1 MLRILDRY
9 ILRETLPLIF
19 LSLLVFTFVLMI
31 PPIMQV
37 AEALIAKGVD
47 SWTVAKLMFTLIP
60 QGLGVTIPMA
70 VLIGL
75 LMGLGRMSTDREM
88 VALQACGVG
97 IYRLLRPVLFLAS
110 MAAIVTCYTL
120 IEALPDANQAFR
132 DITYRTLA
140 ARAEDEVKARVFDEG
155 LPGLVLY
162 VNEVDIQ
169 GTGWSNVFLA
179 DTRGN
184 GPPQIYISQ
193 EGRILLDQDSR
204 QVDILL
210 TSGAFHQVEPTNA
223 ATYNINRFDEVVLRL
238 DPDTIFPEGGPQR
251 GLTEMRIGELQAQA
265 NEMETHGI
273 SPHNPI
279 MEIHQKF
286 SIPLACL
293 VFALIALALGVT
305 NRKEGKLASFALGIG
320 VIFAY
325 YIIMFGAKAMA
336 KGALVSPHLAMWL
349 PNIILGMVGI
359 FLLLPKVRSTVQY
372 LSSKTLVTGR
382 TTSDSIEPLE
392 RNALAPTPSVSPY
405 IAGLSQNAGFSGI
418 SLLSLLDRYVAKQYL
433 KIVTLSFVGLLGIF
447 YISTFVDLS
456 DKLFKGETTA
466 FSIIEYFWYATPQF
480 IYYVLP
486 ISTLIATLITI
497 GVLTKSSELTVMKAC
512 GVSLY
517 RTSIPLL
524 FFSLLWS
531 SLLFGMGESFLA
543 DANRRANAI
552 RHVIRGGSPE
562 TLDVLNRKWLVGQD
576 GTFYH
581 YGFFDPR
588 RVELHGVTSYRFAP
602 NEWRLSE
609 RTFANLAVF
618 QSEWHGHDG
627 WVQQF
632 TADRN
637 PGEFENF
644 AERRLAMAQPSE
656 FTTEQPD
663 AERMNYQELD
673 RYIGMLA
680 ESGIDVVPLRVELE
694 RKLSFPFV
702 TLILTLIA
710 VPFAVTTGRH
720 GALYGV
726 GIGIVLAISYWV
738 VISIFSAIGSA
749 GLLAPMLAAWAP
761 NILFGGSAVY
771 LLLAVRT

>member
-9 ILRETLPLIF
+9 IFREILPLIL
-19 LSLLVFTFVLMI
+19 LSLLVFTFILMI

-37 AEALIAKGVD
+37 AESLIAKGVD
-47 SWTVAKLMFTLIP
+47 AWTIAKLMFTLIP

-75 LMGLGRMSTDREM
+75 LMGLGRMSSDREM
-88 VALQACGVG
+88 VALQACGVSTF
-97 IYRLLRPVLFLAS
+97 RLLLPVLLLAGS
-110 MAAIVTCYTL
+110 AAMVTCYTL
-120 IEALPDANQAFR
+120 IVALPDANQTFR
-132 DITYRTLA
+132 EITYRTLA
-140 ARAEDEVKARVFDEG
+140 ATAEDEVKARVFDEG

-169 GTGWSNVFLA
+169 GTGWSQVFLA
-179 DTRGN
+179 DTRNSGF
-184 GPPQIYISQ
+184 PQVYISK
-193 EGRILLDQDSR
+193 EGRVLVDQDRR
-204 QVDILL
+204 QVQIVL
-210 TSGAFHQVEPTNA
+210 TSGTYHQVEGTDPS
-223 ATYNINRFDEVVLRL
+223 TYNVNRFEEVVLRL

-251 GLTEMRIGELQAQA
+251 GLTEMRISELRAQA
-265 NEMETHGI
+265 AEMASLGI

-286 SIPLACL
+286 SIPIACI
-293 VFALIALALGVT
+293 VFALIALSLGVT
-305 NRKEGKLASFALGIG
+305 NRKEGKLASFAVGIA

-336 KGALVSPHLAMWL
+336 KGALVSPHIAMWL
-349 PNIILGMVGI
+349 PNAILGLVGA
-359 FLLLPKVRSTVQY
+359 LLLWPKTRSLLQRLSPQAFVSGWSTTGSRKSARPTVDRPRQAA
-372 LSSKTLVTGR
+372 SP
-382 TTSDSIEPLE
+382 TT
-392 RNALAPTPSVSPY
+392 V
-405 IAGLSQNAGFSGI
+405 GLNQKAGFSGI
-418 SLLSLLDRYVAKQYL
+418 GLLSLLDRYVSKQYL
-433 KIVTLSFVGLLGIF
+433 KLVTLSFVGLLGIF

-456 DKLFKGETTA
+456 DKLFKGETTTL
-466 FSIIEYFWYATPQF
+466 SIVEYFWYATPQF

-524 FFSLLWS
+524 LLSLLWS
-531 SLLFGMGESFLA
+531 TLLFGMGENFLA

-552 RHVIRGGSPE
+552 RHVIRGGAPE
-562 TLDVLNRKWLVGQD
+562 TFDVLNRKWLVGQD
-576 GTFYH
+576 GTFYN
-581 YGFFDPR
+581 YSFFDPSS
-588 RVELHGVTSYRFAP
+588 VELHEVTAYRFAP
-602 NEWRLSE
+602 SEWQLSQ
-609 RTFANLAVF
+609 RTFAERARF
-618 QSEWHGHDG
+618 ADG
-627 WVQQF
+627 WLAHRGWSRQF
-632 TADRN
+632 TDDRK
-637 PGEFENF
+637 PGDFEGFSDRHISWAPPQEF
-644 AERRLAMAQPSE
+644 A
-656 FTTEQPD
+656 TEQPQ

-673 RYIGMLA
+673 RYIDLLA
-680 ESGIDVVPLRVELE
+680 ESGVDVIPLRVQLE

-738 VISIFSAIGSA
+738 VISVFSAIGSA
-749 GLLAPMLAAWAP
+749 GLLTPILAAWAP
-761 NILFGGSAVY
+761 NILFGGSALY
-771 LLLAVRT
+771 LLLTVRT